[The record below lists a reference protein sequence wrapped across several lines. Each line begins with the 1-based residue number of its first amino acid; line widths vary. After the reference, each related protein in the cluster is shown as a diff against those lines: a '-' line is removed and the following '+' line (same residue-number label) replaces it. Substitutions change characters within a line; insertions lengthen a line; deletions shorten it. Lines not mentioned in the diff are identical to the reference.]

1 MINVDKTLW
10 KANIWLIR
18 GGHINTRFIAYCN
31 FSENDVSKKIIFTD
45 DVEKNVDGF
54 TTRKTHRPKCTI
66 FIFL

>member
-31 FSENDVSKKIIFTD
+31 FSEIDVSLPMMLRRK
-45 DVEKNVDGF
+45 DGF
-54 TTRKTHRPKCTI
+54 TTRNTHRPKRKI